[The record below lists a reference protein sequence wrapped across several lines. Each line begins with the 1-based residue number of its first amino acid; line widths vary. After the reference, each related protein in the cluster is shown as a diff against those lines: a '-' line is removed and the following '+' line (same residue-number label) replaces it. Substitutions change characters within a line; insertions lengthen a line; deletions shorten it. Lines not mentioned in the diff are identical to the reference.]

1 MSSGMSKSPKKRGK
15 NAVGQEKVSSS
26 ARDVNAVLD
35 FNIIRRPWSNRDAM
49 KDMDTAKTL
58 VLLQEPRGKDTSSDD
73 EPRVDYSGSE
83 SAADNPDE
91 VLAACSDK
99 RTSAAEC
106 SSHPVV
112 DIEERLSRSDAF
124 DFSDVVQKDNQKL
137 GESLEFGDVMAV
149 INLMNFKAE
158 RNSASVDLYGGT
170 EKCANEA
177 LLVEEPELTR
187 NDDGKGLVDCPGN
200 SAVRELERPKLDIE
214 VSGKSE
220 NADSDD
226 ARGGISDA
234 SGKQTSLTEPI
245 AREAD
250 QEPEQK
256 LNALEEQAAKGAT
269 SVDEPG
275 TDIPVEESGAD
286 NSDEVLTSC
295 SGKSSSSVE
304 SDRGDEIT
312 SDMEEEA
319 ARGLLELS
327 GDEAPVVEEVDQ
339 SCKQIRQALAEKST
353 AIELK
358 EPKLD
363 HEVLDNSVV
372 MQEEEQ
378 KVDLSAPAPSDSS
391 EEERSDMIDGQE
403 NQTA

>member
-1 MSSGMSKSPKKRGK
+1 MSKSPKKPRK
-15 NAVGQEKVSSS
+15 NAVGQQKVSSS
-26 ARDVNAVLD
+26 ARDVNDLLD
-35 FNIIRRPWSNRDAM
+35 FDIVKRSRSSRDAM
-49 KDMDTAKTL
+49 KDMDAAETL

-73 EPRVDYSGSE
+73 EPGVDYSDIE

-91 VLAACSDK
+91 ALAACSDK
-99 RTSAAEC
+99 RTSTAEC
-106 SSHPVV
+106 NSHPVI
-112 DIEERLSRSDAF
+112 DS
-124 DFSDVVQKDNQKL
+124 SDVVQKDNQKL
-137 GESLEFGDVMAV
+137 DESLEFGDVMAV

-177 LLVEEPELTR
+177 LLVEEPELIR
-187 NDDGKGLVDCPGN
+187 NDDGKGLVNCPEN
-200 SAVRELERPKLDIE
+200 SAVMELKWPKLDLK
-214 VSGKSE
+214 VSGKNE
-220 NADSDD
+220 NPASDD
-226 ARGGISDA
+226 ARGDINDV
-234 SGKQTSLTEPI
+234 SGKQTSLTEPM

-256 LNALEEQAAKGAT
+256 LNALEEQAAKGTT

-275 TDIPVEESGAD
+275 TGIPGEESGDD

-295 SGKSSSSVE
+295 SGKSSCSVE
-304 SDRGDEIT
+304 SDRGGEIT
-312 SDMEEEA
+312 SDMEEED
-319 ARGLLELS
+319 ARGILELS
-327 GDEAPVVEEVDQ
+327 GNETPVVEEVDQ
-339 SCKQIRQALAEKST
+339 SCKHMRQALAEKSS

-358 EPKLD
+358 YPKLD

-391 EEERSDMIDGQE
+391 EEERSDVIDGQE